1 VCAAAALQWPL
12 IALLQ
17 KTESLPAALALTAAA
32 LVPPWI
38 AALAVTRQ
46 PDPAGSSAL
55 TSPIAIKML
64 RLAGWAW
71 LALSALRIFL
81 TDSLALAGPEPAFWL
96 CLTTA
101 LPPYCAV
108 LCLRTFRRACPYNSS
123 GRLDRTAV
131 ESYR

>member
-1 VCAAAALQWPL
+1 MNPLAFTARLCAAGALQWPL

-17 KTESLPAALALTAAA
+17 KTESLPAALALTAGA

-38 AALAVTRQ
+38 AALAVMRR
-46 PDPAGSSAL
+46 PDPAGALAL
-55 TSPIAIKML
+55 TSPIAVKML

-108 LCLRTFRRACPYNSS
+108 LCLRTFKRACPYNC
-123 GRLDRTAV
+123 
-131 ESYR
+131 

>member
-1 VCAAAALQWPL
+1 MNPCAFTGGVCAAAALQWPL

-17 KTESLPAALALTAAA
+17 KTETLPAALALTAAA

-108 LCLRTFRRACPYNSS
+108 LCLRTFRRACPYNC
-123 GRLDRTAV
+123 
-131 ESYR
+131 